1 MPSLSTYYQ
10 RKEIK
15 RAWLQLGY
23 ELTTYGW
30 QTLTVHHLCR
40 THHDDGEEDVDSVK
54 DGDGVL
60 VRRSNGLST
69 ERLKDVPRQHEHE
82 EQVEAKISVE
92 ETPGN
97 ENIKF

>member
-1 MPSLSTYYQ
+1 MKKGQFL
-10 RKEIK
+10 
-15 RAWLQLGY
+15 LGN
-23 ELTTYGW
+23 ELRTYGR
-30 QTLTVHHLCR
+30 QILTVYHLCHFLSSCSDVR

-69 ERLKDVPRQHEHE
+69 ERLEDVPRQHEHE

-92 ETPGN
+92 EAPGN
-97 ENIKF
+97 ENFNFK